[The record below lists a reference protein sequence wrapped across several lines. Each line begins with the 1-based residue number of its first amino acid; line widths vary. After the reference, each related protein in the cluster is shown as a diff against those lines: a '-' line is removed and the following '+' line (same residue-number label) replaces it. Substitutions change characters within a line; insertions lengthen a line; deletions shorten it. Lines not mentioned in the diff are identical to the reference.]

1 MIRIEYYSTNVGNFF
16 CIVKGSSYYGNSTL
30 TSNRIV
36 QINGVDVRNLP
47 LLNGW
52 YHLDTELKNF
62 KASKQS
68 TTKQVGWKLKN
79 PDIASEKIPLTLT
92 TEELKKTWDTE
103 DDAESFSGLYAS
115 IASLYEP
122 ELIVLPEEI
131 EPIEVEL
138 VKLRDLEVENYNTP
152 TAMKFKYRDGN
163 YNEPVREGDLSA
175 VAVFSDIERMLTPEF
190 LLHTRPCSL
199 TSQQVYKIVRA
210 HIQNNIDGKVARIT
224 SNYDFCFEVQ
234 RVVQHKP
241 VEIKREKLTASLKS
255 YRPPRFTTSVSTNKL
270 VKLFSM
276 TWAGADKGNKG
287 YGDYPIIDGW
297 KADSLQ
303 ELYDNMQQYLSDLMQ
318 EINKPVVECE
328 HCSGT
333 GQVVNTI
340 GTNTRKESL

>member
-16 CIVKGSSYYGNSTL
+16 RVASGNSYYGSNTL
-30 TSNRIV
+30 SSKRIV
-36 QINGVDVRNLP
+36 EINGADVRNLP
-47 LLNGW
+47 LLSGW
-52 YHLDTELKNF
+52 YHLDCELKNF
-62 KASKQS
+62 RVSKPS
-68 TTKQVGWKLKN
+68 TQKQVGWKLKN
-79 PDIASEKIPLTLT
+79 PEIASEKIPAMLSMDDLTQHL
-92 TEELKKTWDTE
+92 
-103 DDAESFSGLYAS
+103 DDDGDLEHAGKYAS
-115 IASLYEP
+115 IASLYSP
-122 ELIVLPEEI
+122 EVMTLPEEI

-138 VKLRDLEVENYNTP
+138 VKLRDLEVENYNAP
-152 TAMKFKYRDGN
+152 TAMKFQYRDGN
-163 YNEPVREGDLSA
+163 YSDPIREGDLSA

-190 LLHTRPCSL
+190 LLHTRPCTL

-276 TWAGADKGNKG
+276 TWAGAGKSTKG

-318 EINKPVVECE
+318 EINKPAVECS
-328 HCSGT
+328 HCNGT
-333 GQVVNTI
+333 GQVTKTVE
-340 GTNTRKESL
+340 TNARKESL